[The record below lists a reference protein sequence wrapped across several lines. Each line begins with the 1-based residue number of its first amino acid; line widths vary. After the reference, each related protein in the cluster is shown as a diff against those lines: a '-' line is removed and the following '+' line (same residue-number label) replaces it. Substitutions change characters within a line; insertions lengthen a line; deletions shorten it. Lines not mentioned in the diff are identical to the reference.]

1 MLLPIKIIEC
11 VFVSIFNTMSWIET
25 MAKKKKVCN
34 PSLQKM
40 ETGGSL
46 KLSGYLAYLKPRA
59 PGSKRDP
66 G

>member
-1 MLLPIKIIEC
+1 MLLPTKIIEC

-25 MAKKKKVCN
+25 MTKKVCN

-46 KLSGYLAYLKPRA
+46 KLSGYSAYLKPRA

-66 G
+66 D